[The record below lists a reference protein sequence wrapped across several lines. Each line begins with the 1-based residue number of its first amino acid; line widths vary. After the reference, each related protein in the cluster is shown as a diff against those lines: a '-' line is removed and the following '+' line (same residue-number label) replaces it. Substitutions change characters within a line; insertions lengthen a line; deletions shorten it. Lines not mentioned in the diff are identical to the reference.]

1 MTVLSDLAYCVE
13 RGIKYRVHLFD
24 LSKNTSECTE
34 LTKDE
39 LQVYLRCLNDI
50 EIHEVTVGQFLNCCV
65 STDTVRIQNLS
76 RSVTVCEGK
85 PSDIIAK
92 YKDTKSNMLNLKVS
106 YFNMPKM
113 NVKILYIV

>member
-50 EIHEVTVGQFLNCCV
+50 KVHEVTVNQFLNCCAP
-65 STDTVRIQNLS
+65 TDIVRIQTLS
-76 RSVTVCEGK
+76 RGAIVCEGG
-85 PSDIIAK
+85 PLNIISQ
-92 YKDTKSNMLNLKVS
+92 YKDTKSNILNVKVS
-106 YFNMPKM
+106 YFSMPKT
-113 NVKILYIV
+113 NVKILYIA